1 MEATTLASS
10 SLSSSS
16 SPADIKIS
24 NDLIIVKEKMDLL
37 DTMLNPN
44 SGPDLASPKLSVVTN
59 DSIRSVIGYLDACSP
74 RMIELV
80 TACTS
85 TSFGVLSE
93 HVFNDV
99 LGCNDRLQKLLTE
112 VDTRILIETPAMTT
126 AASASSSASAGTSY
140 SGGGTA
146 SADNNDTGSA
156 AETGS
161 AEAEVAEINSLT
173 AASASAAAAAANE
186 LTVSAAEELFG
197 DLLLGNED
205 PFADAHGSGS
215 SGSSSAGIDTG
226 TSTGTASA
234 VAGAKTTGETSE
246 DFKLPATTETETA
259 AALADDDAVT
269 TDPFDDFFAE
279 RTTSDN

>member
-1 MEATTLASS
+1 METTTLASS
-10 SLSSSS
+10 SLSSSSS

-37 DTMLNPN
+37 DTMLNPI

-59 DSIRSVIGYLDACSP
+59 DSIRSVIGYLDACAP

-93 HVFNDV
+93 DVFSDV
-99 LGCNDRLQKLLTE
+99 LGCNDRLQKLLTD

-126 AASASSSASAGTSY
+126 AASASSSASAGT
-140 SGGGTA
+140 A
-146 SADNNDTGSA
+146 SADNNDNDNNTGA
-156 AETGS
+156 G
-161 AEAEVAEINSLT
+161 AEVEVADINSLT
-173 AASASAAAAAANE
+173 AASAAAATDF
-186 LTVSAAEELFG
+186 TVSAAEDMFG

-215 SGSSSAGIDTG
+215 SGSSAGIDTG
-226 TSTGTASA
+226 TGTAI
-234 VAGAKTTGETSE
+234 AGAKTTGETSD

-259 AALADDDAVT
+259 AATAADDEVVT

>member
-1 MEATTLASS
+1 METTTLASS

-37 DTMLNPN
+37 DTMLNPK
-44 SGPDLASPKLSVVTN
+44 SGPELASPKLSVVTN
-59 DSIRSVIGYLDACSP
+59 DSIRSVIGYLDACAP

-93 HVFNDV
+93 DVFSDV
-99 LGCNDRLQKLLTE
+99 LGCNDRLQKLLTD

-126 AASASSSASAGTSY
+126 AASASSSSSAGTF
-140 SGGGTA
+140 SGGETA
-146 SADNNDTGSA
+146 IDNNDNDTAAVA
-156 AETGS
+156 AEV
-161 AEAEVAEINSLT
+161 EVADINSLT
-173 AASASAAAAAANE
+173 ASSASAAAANE

-226 TSTGTASA
+226 TGTAI
-234 VAGAKTTGETSE
+234 AGAKTTGETSD

-259 AALADDDAVT
+259 AAADDDAVT

>member
-1 MEATTLASS
+1 METTTLASS

-37 DTMLNPN
+37 DTMLNPI
-44 SGPDLASPKLSVVTN
+44 SGPELASPKLSVVTN
-59 DSIRSVIGYLDACSP
+59 DSIRSVIGYLDACAP

-93 HVFNDV
+93 DVFNDV
-99 LGCNDRLQKLLTE
+99 LGCNDRLQKLLTD

-126 AASASSSASAGTSY
+126 AASSSSAGTF

-146 SADNNDTGSA
+146 SADNNDNDTGAVA
-156 AETGS
+156 AEV
-161 AEAEVAEINSLT
+161 EVADINSLS
-173 AASASAAAAAANE
+173 AASASASAANE

-215 SGSSSAGIDTG
+215 SGSLSAGIDTG
-226 TSTGTASA
+226 TGTGTGIA

-246 DFKLPATTETETA
+246 DFKLLATTETA
-259 AALADDDAVT
+259 AAAAADDDAVT

>member
-1 MEATTLASS
+1 METTTLASS
-10 SLSSSS
+10 SLSSSSS

-44 SGPDLASPKLSVVTN
+44 SGPELASPKLSVVTN
-59 DSIRSVIGYLDACSP
+59 DSIRSVIGYLDACAP

-93 HVFNDV
+93 DVFSDV

-126 AASASSSASAGTSY
+126 AASASSAGTF

-146 SADNNDTGSA
+146 SDNNDNDTGA
-156 AETGS
+156 AAGS
-161 AEAEVAEINSLT
+161 EVEVADINSLT
-173 AASASAAAAAANE
+173 AASAAANE

-215 SGSSSAGIDTG
+215 SGLSSVGIDTG
-226 TSTGTASA
+226 TSTGTGTA
-234 VAGAKTTGETSE
+234 VAGAKTTGETSD
-246 DFKLPATTETETA
+246 DFKLPATTEAETA
-259 AALADDDAVT
+259 AAADDDAVT

>member
-1 MEATTLASS
+1 METTTLASS

-24 NDLIIVKEKMDLL
+24 NDLIIVKEKMDVL

-59 DSIRSVIGYLDACSP
+59 DSIRSVIGYLDACAP

-93 HVFNDV
+93 DVFNDV
-99 LGCNDRLQKLLTE
+99 LGCNDRLQKLLTD

-126 AASASSSASAGTSY
+126 AASSASSAGTPF

-146 SADNNDTGSA
+146 SADNNDNDTA
-156 AETGS
+156 AEAAG
-161 AEAEVAEINSLT
+161 AEVEVADINSLT
-173 AASASAAAAAANE
+173 AASAAANAP
-186 LTVSAAEELFG
+186 TVSAAEELFG

-226 TSTGTASA
+226 TAS
-234 VAGAKTTGETSE
+234 
-246 DFKLPATTETETA
+246 TTEAETA
-259 AALADDDAVT
+259 AAADDDAVT